1 MLNNKIQ
8 IPNDQ
13 INPVLLKLFTRD
25 VINHS
30 IKKFGIKYEGPCSI
44 TTVRQGKRYL
54 VNYSNG
60 QITVEQ
66 YVDSDK

>member
-1 MLNNKIQ
+1 MLSNKIQ

-30 IKKFGIKYEGPCSI
+30 IKTFGIKYTGPCSI

-54 VNYSNG
+54 VTYSDG
-60 QITVEQ
+60 QISVEQ
-66 YVDSDK
+66 YCDE

>member
-66 YVDSDK
+66 YVNANK